1 MRNKKRQLPMRGETL
16 GFRGPQSAQGPDWAG
31 PMRVWRGGR
40 KMARRR
46 LAQSKNGAERMIAP
60 PKSCKQDPRRAGG
73 SCSGEKRTSL
83 GGPCRGR
90 AKARLLPIARRQ
102 TRPVAVGREESP
114 IGSGPSRGGGQP
126 EVGQLH
132 LGSTERS
139 VLLCCKAEKRRDGH
153 ALGRAEKKTP
163 QPAGNSSPD
172 RRSRASP
179 LPSSCRSPQPVRRTS
194 RARLSI
200 SSTTAG

>member
-1 MRNKKRQLPMRGETL
+1 MRNKKRQLPMRGEAL

-46 LAQSKNGAERMIAP
+46 LAQNGAERMTSP
-60 PKSCKQDPRRAGG
+60 PKGCKLDPRRAGG

-102 TRPVAVGREESP
+102 IRPVAVGRKESP

-126 EVGQLH
+126 EVGQLYF
-132 LGSTERS
+132 
-139 VLLCCKAEKRRDGH
+139 
-153 ALGRAEKKTP
+153 
-163 QPAGNSSPD
+163 
-172 RRSRASP
+172 
-179 LPSSCRSPQPVRRTS
+179 
-194 RARLSI
+194 
-200 SSTTAG
+200 SSTGQSGFALL

>member
-1 MRNKKRQLPMRGETL
+1 MRNKKRQLPMRAEAL

-46 LAQSKNGAERMIAP
+46 LAQNGAERMIAP

-83 GGPCRGR
+83 GGPCRGVR
-90 AKARLLPIARRQ
+90 TKARLLPIARRQ
-102 TRPVAVGREESP
+102 IRPVAVGRKESP
-114 IGSGPSRGGGQP
+114 IGSDPSRGGSQP
-126 EVGQLH
+126 EVGQLYFS
-132 LGSTERS
+132 STGRS
-139 VLLCCKAEKRRDGH
+139 VLPCCKAEKRRDGH